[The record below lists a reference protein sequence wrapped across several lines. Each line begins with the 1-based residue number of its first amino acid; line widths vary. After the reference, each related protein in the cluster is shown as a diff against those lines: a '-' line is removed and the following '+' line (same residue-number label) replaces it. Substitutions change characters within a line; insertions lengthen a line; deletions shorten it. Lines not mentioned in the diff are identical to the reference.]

1 MPEAGSPL
9 PPHVVTFLRAN
20 ITSLLQLETL
30 LLVFEAGRRPV
41 SADDVA
47 SQMYLGPSVVRQW
60 LEEFT
65 HSGFAQSTPEG
76 YVLADSREVF
86 DLLSDV
92 ADAYLRR
99 RIALGRVIFA
109 SSSHRDARMKLSDA
123 FLLRK
128 EP

>member
-1 MPEAGSPL
+1 MSEAGAPL
-9 PPHVVTFLRAN
+9 PPHVVTFLRSHV
-20 ITSLLQLETL
+20 TSLLQLETL

-41 SADDVA
+41 TADNVA
-47 SQMYLGPSVVRQW
+47 AQMYLGPSVVRQW

-65 HSGFAQSTPEG
+65 LSGFAQSTADG
-76 YVLADSREVF
+76 YVLADSRDVF
-86 DLLSDV
+86 DLLTDV

-109 SSSHRDARMKLSDA
+109 SASHRDSRMKLSDA